1 MRTPNEFWENR
12 KEMIRERSLMDK
24 PPLPTGIEYLDNL
37 TDGIREGKL
46 TVLAG
51 APGSGKTALGL
62 QICRNMVDT
71 PDTKALF
78 ISLEMT
84 GEELVGRMF
93 CEMNEID
100 YSAFRKGDI
109 ISNFK
114 NYNEMFEKYL
124 QNIELDIV
132 DDKGYTFSEVKSI
145 VKERYGTEHQ
155 PDVIFIDYL
164 QLISKRDHRD
174 ERAALD
180 EFLRSLVE
188 LAKKTNIAIVLL
200 SQLNREG
207 QKDQKEPDM
216 TDLKGSGAIEQE
228 AFVVIFVYKERKV
241 KYGKETV
248 RVFIKVAKN
257 REGPVGKKEFLFFG
271 KHFKF
276 QEKRFEIETGSDGS
290 L

>member
-1 MRTPNEFWENR
+1 MKTPNEFWENR
-12 KEMIRERSLMDK
+12 KEMIHDRSLMDK
-24 PPLPTGIEYLDNL
+24 PPLPTGIEWIDNL

-46 TVLAG
+46 TVVAG

-71 PDTKALF
+71 PETKALF

-145 VKERYGTEHQ
+145 IKERYGTEHQ

-241 KYGKETV
+241 KYGKEINK
-248 RVFIKVAKN
+248 VFIKVAKN

-276 QEKRFEIETGSDGS
+276 QEKRFEIETGKDGS